1 MATTC
6 VFVTVSEGVKTLIRT
21 VDVEVNQKHT
31 FDELLD
37 IVLELKDV
45 ALESFDE
52 RKVTVTMRATLSSPS
67 VEIGKRT
74 ATVASRI
81 GAGHFVAFNVAP
93 PPPKPMARPEVA
105 KADQAAAR
113 ARSSYLL
120 QAAGRALIA
129 RPEKHDVNNKLL
141 SASLWFN
148 GLVDSFEAS
157 GLAFAKADVCKPDGS
172 GYRFVLALSQLLN
185 HLDGHHL
192 KLEKT
197 NCALPDAEIFR
208 LTFRKTATNPVPPLS
223 TERIK
228 ALAHDLSCA
237 MKRGAWAKDPSW
249 RPMLDVVSLAIEA
262 LRRHCGK
269 REETCKTVR
278 DFLSN
283 VPRGESQG
291 PTHGRYPHGMRRSTW
306 RATRRPRARSLWS
319 RTPST

>member
-6 VFVTVSEGVKTLIRT
+6 VFVTVCVGAKVLVRT
-21 VDVEVNQKHT
+21 VDVEVSPELT
-31 FDELLD
+31 FDELLANA
-37 IVLELKDV
+37 LELRGV
-45 ALESFDE
+45 VLESFE
-52 RKVTVTMRATLSSPS
+52 QRIVTVSMRATLASAF
-67 VEIGKRT
+67 VEISKRT
-74 ATVASRI
+74 VTVISRI
-81 GAGHFVAFNVAP
+81 GAGQFITFNVAP

-208 LTFRKTATNPVPPLS
+208 STFRKAGPGSTNSLPALS
-223 TERIK
+223 TDRIK
-228 ALAHDLSCA
+228 SWVHDISCA
-237 MKRGAWAKDPSW
+237 MRMGGWSKDPSW
-249 RPMLDVVSLAIEA
+249 RSMVVVVDLALAA

-269 REETCKTVR
+269 REETCTKVTERHESLIVAR
-278 DFLSN
+278 DATTAAA
-283 VPRGESQG
+283 R
-291 PTHGRYPHGMRRSTW
+291 PT
-306 RATRRPRARSLWS
+306 
-319 RTPST
+319 RTPKPVTF

>member
-6 VFVTVSEGVKTLIRT
+6 VFVTVCVGAKVLVRT
-21 VDVEVNQKHT
+21 VDVEVSPELT
-31 FDELLD
+31 FDELLANA
-37 IVLELKDV
+37 LELRGV
-45 ALESFDE
+45 VLESFE
-52 RKVTVTMRATLSSPS
+52 QRIVTVSMRATLASAF
-67 VEIGKRT
+67 VEISKRT
-74 ATVASRI
+74 VTVISRI
-81 GAGHFVAFNVAP
+81 GAGQFITFNVAP

-249 RPMLDVVSLAIEA
+249 RPMLAVVSLAIEA
-262 LRRHCGK
+262 LQRHCGK
-269 REETCKTVR
+269 REETCTKVTERHESLIVAR
-278 DFLSN
+278 DATTAAA
-283 VPRGESQG
+283 R
-291 PTHGRYPHGMRRSTW
+291 PT
-306 RATRRPRARSLWS
+306 
-319 RTPST
+319 RTPKPVTF

>member
-148 GLVDSFEAS
+148 GLVDSFEVRS
-157 GLAFAKADVCKPDGS
+157 
-172 GYRFVLALSQLLN
+172 ALS
-185 HLDGHHL
+185 
-192 KLEKT
+192 T
-197 NCALPDAEIFR
+197 
-208 LTFRKTATNPVPPLS
+208 
-223 TERIK
+223 
-228 ALAHDLSCA
+228 LSCHDGPNVGFRSRLCEGRRVQA
-237 MKRGAWAKDPSW
+237 GRLRVPLRARALSAAKPPRRPPFEAREDQLRAARRGDFPVHVPQGRSGFYEQPPGTLD
-249 RPMLDVVSLAIEA
+249 RPHQIVGT
-262 LRRHCGK
+262 RHF
-269 REETCKTVR
+269 VR
-278 DFLSN
+278 HEDGRL
-283 VPRGESQG
+283 VQG
-291 PTHGRYPHGMRRSTW
+291 PVVGVHGRRR
-306 RATRRPRARSLWS
+306 
-319 RTPST
+319 